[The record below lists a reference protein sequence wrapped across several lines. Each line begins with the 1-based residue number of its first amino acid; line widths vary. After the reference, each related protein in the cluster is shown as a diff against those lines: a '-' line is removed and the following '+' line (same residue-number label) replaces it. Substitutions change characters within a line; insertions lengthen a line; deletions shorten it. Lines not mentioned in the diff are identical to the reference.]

1 VQISIV
7 VSCLL
12 IIFGIGCAILAIKLH
27 RRSLYLFLAAL
38 FLQTGLF
45 FFLNAIYIIRM
56 GFPQAWSLLPIFTGA
71 ALLPAGWR
79 RYGVFKTT
87 YIILSTAFAILGT
100 VMMFFALHLVAFSLA
115 QFARD
120 WWVLPVLL
128 TGLTRIFI
136 FLDTRHMEEPE
147 ANKA

>member
-1 VQISIV
+1 V

-12 IIFGIGCAILAIKLH
+12 IIFGIGCAILSIKLH
-27 RRSLYLFLAAL
+27 RRSLYLFFAAL

-45 FFLNAIYIIRM
+45 FFLNAIYVIRM

-79 RYGVFKTT
+79 RYGTFRTS
-87 YIILSTAFAILGT
+87 YIILSTAFALLGT
-100 VMMFFALHLVAFSLA
+100 VMLFFALHLVAFSFA

-120 WWVLPVLL
+120 WWALPVLL

-136 FLDTRHMEEPE
+136 FLDTRHMEELGT
-147 ANKA
+147 NKA

>member
-1 VQISIV
+1 VISF
-7 VSCLL
+7 LF
-12 IIFGIGCAILAIKLH
+12 IILGIGCAILAIKLR
-27 RRSLYLFLAAL
+27 RRSLYLFFAVL
-38 FLQTGLF
+38 FLQTGVFL
-45 FFLNAIYIIRM
+45 FLNAIYVVRM
-56 GFPQAWSLLPIFTGA
+56 GFPQAWSLLPLFTGI

-87 YIILSTAFAILGT
+87 YIILSTAFAIMGT

-120 WWVLPVLL
+120 WWALPVLL

-136 FLDTRHMEEPE
+136 FFDAKHIGEPE